1 MTKAKFKLSQLA
13 SVDTKD
19 VELVHPKHGATGMV
33 VTLAGPTH
41 PVWVQALET
50 FRASNQTAD
59 DNLLLLASTVISW
72 DEEAFEVAHSTDV
85 VVAALKDKK
94 NEWMT
99 LFLSNAILDNT
110 TFFL

>member
-19 VELVHPKHGATGMV
+19 VELVHPKHGDTGMI

-50 FRASNQTAD
+50 FKASPQSSE
-59 DNLLLLASTVISW
+59 DNLHLLASTVISW
-72 DEEAFEVAHSTDV
+72 DEEAFEVAHSHDA

-99 LFLSNAILDNT
+99 SFLSHKILDNT